1 MIEITVENGVAE
13 IVLDAPQRMNAL
25 DEAALAELQA
35 AYERAAAGVESGEV
49 RALSLIHI

>member
-25 DEAALAELQA
+25 DEACLL
-35 AYERAAAGVESGEV
+35 YTSPSPRDRG
-49 RALSLIHI
+49 